1 MTLYILQKSGGGRK
15 LLFSAVSSIADTDT
29 IDTGLTEL
37 ESYVV
42 CHGASTTI
50 GGAPSAFDATITS
63 VAGGVITVTVISRTN
78 VPNLAAYAVAA
89 DVSCIAVG
97 SIS

>member
-1 MTLYILQKSGGGRK
+1 MGLYILQTSGGGRK
-15 LLFSAVSSIADTDT
+15 LLFSGVSSIADTGT

-50 GGAPSAFDATITS
+50 GAGVSAFDATVTS
-63 VAGGVITVTVISRTN
+63 VTGGVVTVTIISRTTG
-78 VPNLAAYAVAA
+78 PALAAYAVAA
-89 DVSCIAVG
+89 DVALIAVG
-97 SIS
+97 SIG